1 MSTIKLEKLFLRKPK
16 NMTPRMFTNEAL
28 AQFFAAG
35 GAKPVA
41 ADTLLHI
48 QQPFRNPAFMLQFCQ

>member
-1 MSTIKLEKLFLRKPK
+1 LR
-16 NMTPRMFTNEAL
+16 NETL

-41 ADTLLHI
+41 ADTLLQI
-48 QQPFRNPAFMLQFCQ
+48 LVRSPGELRAYPKIR

>member
-1 MSTIKLEKLFLRKPK
+1 
-16 NMTPRMFTNEAL
+16 MFMNEVL

-41 ADTLLHI
+41 ADTLLQI
-48 QQPFRNPAFMLQFCQ
+48 LVRSPEELGLTQK